1 MLGFNYPKTCDFEQ
15 IVKTEFNTIRTKCM
29 KNIIMLDE
37 IRFCLSVDLG
47 IAFNDFKEL
56 LKQLDVKK
64 LIFFILVKA

>member
-1 MLGFNYPKTCDFEQ
+1 MLDLNYPKTSDFEQ
-15 IVKTEFNTIRTKCM
+15 IVKTDFNTIRTKCM

-56 LKQLDVKK
+56 LKHLDVKK
-64 LIFFILVKA
+64 LKFFILSKA